1 MTKNIYAAARLS
13 SGLTQERA
21 AERLAI
27 SPRSLQDYECGIRR
41 PCDEVLVRM
50 VEVYNAQYLALQHV
64 REGLTVMQELIPD
77 ISSCGLCEATLQL
90 LDAMFAF
97 EEAKADRKL
106 VAITRDGQIDDCERA
121 EFERIAPLLQD
132 VCRGVLAVMYGGR

>member
-1 MTKNIYAAARLS
+1 MTRNIYAAARLS

-50 VEVYNAQYLALQHV
+50 VDVYNAQYLALQHV
-64 REGLTVMQELIPD
+64 REGLRPIQDLIPD
-77 ISSCGLCEATLQL
+77 VNACGLCEATMQL
-90 LDAMFAF
+90 YAF
-97 EEAKADRKL
+97 EDAKVDRKL
-106 VAITRDGQIDDCERA
+106 IDIARDGQIDASERA
-121 EFERIAPLLQD
+121 EFDRIAPLLQD
-132 VCRGVLAVMYGGR
+132 VCRGALAVMYGGR